1 MKESQHIEW
10 KETWRDE
17 YLRWVCGFANAEGG
31 VLVIGRNDKGVAVGV
46 DNSCKLLEDLPNKI
60 RDVLGIMVD
69 VNLRQ
74 EDGKDL
80 VEICVEAYP
89 NPISYKGE
97 YYYRSGSTNQ
107 MLKGAA
113 LDRFLL
119 RRHGRTWDGVPL
131 PGVALSDLDAET
143 LKDFRRLAG
152 KSQRLPEEVLE
163 EPDQSLLEK
172 LHLVQG
178 SYLTRAAALL
188 FHPEPER
195 FFTGAS
201 VKIGY
206 FESNTDLRYQDEIQG
221 DLFTQVNQTLEVLKA
236 KYLRAWITYEGLQR
250 VETWP
255 VPMPALREAVLNA
268 VVHKDYASGATV
280 QISVYPDKLMIWNPG
295 ELPPDW
301 TVAKLLGKH
310 ASIPFN
316 PDVASVF
323 FRAGMIEAWGRGIE
337 RILEAC
343 REAGTPEPEM
353 KYERTGLWVVF
364 SYLPEHS
371 IPATEEITPQVTPQV
386 ERLLTVLQGTMG
398 RDELQAAL
406 DLKDR
411 KSFRD
416 LYLQPALEAGLIQM
430 TIPDK
435 PNSRLQGYRLT
446 PVETGEAP
454 VETPVE
460 TPDRIIQLLRANPQ
474 MTMAEVAEA
483 IGRSRRAAE
492 RATTKL
498 VADGRLRFVGPR
510 KSGHWETLE

>member
-1 MKESQHIEW
+1 MKESQQIEW
-10 KETWRDE
+10 KSSWRDE
-17 YLRWVCGFANAEGG
+17 YLKWICGFANAEGG
-31 VLVIGRNDKGVAVGV
+31 RLIIGRDDRGAAIGVSDAAR
-46 DNSCKLLEDLPNKI
+46 LIEEIPNKV
-60 RDVLGIMVD
+60 RDILGIMVD

-80 VEICVEAYP
+80 VEIEVEAYP

-107 MLKGAA
+107 MLKNAA

-131 PGVALSDLDAET
+131 PGLTLAELDTGT
-143 LKDFRRLAG
+143 LKDFRRLAQ
-152 KSQRLPEEVLE
+152 KSQRLPEAVLE
-163 EPDQSLLEK
+163 EPDQNLLEK
-172 LHLVQG
+172 LHLVEG

-188 FHPEPER
+188 FHPDPER

-206 FESNTDLRYQDEIQG
+206 FESNVNLRYQDEIQG

-268 VVHKDYASGATV
+268 VVHKDYAGGMTI

-310 ASIPFN
+310 SSIPFN

-323 FRAGMIEAWGRGIE
+323 FRAGMIESWGRGIE
-337 RILEAC
+337 RIMEAC
-343 REAGTPEPEM
+343 QEAGTPEPEVRD
-353 KYERTGLWVVF
+353 EQTGLWMVF
-364 SYLPEHS
+364 SYLPEH
-371 IPATEEITPQVTPQV
+371 
-386 ERLLTVLQGTMG
+386 
-398 RDELQAAL
+398 QA
-406 DLKDR
+406 R
-411 KSFRD
+411 
-416 LYLQPALEAGLIQM
+416 
-430 TIPDK
+430 
-435 PNSRLQGYRLT
+435 T
-446 PVETGEAP
+446 PVETEETPVETEETP

-460 TPDRIIQLLRANPQ
+460 TVGTPVETEETPVKTPDRILELLRANPQ
-474 MTMAEVAEA
+474 MTMAEVAEG
-483 IGRSRRAAE
+483 IGMSRRAVE

-510 KSGHWETLE
+510 KSGHWETLK